1 MSAGF
6 FGGHRPPLQRY
17 NALMRVYVSRLS
29 VVAGI
34 FILSIGVGMLVTQ
47 EGGRVPLLPDQVA
60 LTAGVYEFSWAPDG
74 KSIAYISSQ
83 NGNSEVWVVPA
94 AGGTPTRLT
103 STTAAKK
110 QPRWSKDGKW
120 IAYVAVQPGGAGD
133 IQLVSS
139 DGEMRTNLT
148 ETPADDR
155 NPTWSP
161 DGRQL
166 AFTETAGKRTRI
178 VIADIESQSIVTL
191 AEIPASDLQW
201 SPDGK
206 TIVFVSDPL
215 LPNDDRRD
223 NEDIFVVPVGG
234 GTPRLLTPG
243 TPRFRETGPSWSPDS
258 RQIVFS
264 SDSPGYSSIFVL
276 DTQTGGK
283 RSLYPV
289 MADLIAPKW
298 SPDGSNIAFIR
309 NEDSQFNIWTI
320 PAPGGR
326 AVRVSERDGVN
337 GGFDA
342 LDATPRGMYQWSPDG
357 KKIAFTHSDPGRT
370 SDIWV
375 ASLDATRTIQ
385 VTNSMP
391 VDLRRESR
399 FVWPDITTYRSF
411 DGTEIRGLVYKPRG
425 VKPKAGHPA
434 LLMFRDTIDGQNA
447 VSWDPFI
454 QTLVSDGYVVFAPNV
469 RGSSGRGKDFRQ
481 LVFEHG
487 GDHDVRDAFIG
498 LDKLSSEGLID
509 TQRLG
514 VFGAG
519 TGGFLTTAALIKDEA
534 RFKAAVCLYGIVDAV
549 TAASYPKMDLWSRYM
564 IGSTPIG
571 NPLAFYERSLVNF
584 VDKLRTPI
592 IFLYAADDISAPFQQ
607 LQQFAVQ
614 AEVKGKWF
622 DYRIFDNESDGW
634 QSWRPNTVRLAMEG
648 IDALFEKYL
657 LGRDRDIR
665 LSRIR

>member
-1 MSAGF
+1 
-6 FGGHRPPLQRY
+6 
-17 NALMRVYVSRLS
+17 MRVYVSRLS

-110 QPRWSKDGKW
+110 HPRWSKDGKW

-337 GGFDA
+337 GG
-342 LDATPRGMYQWSPDG
+342 
-357 KKIAFTHSDPGRT
+357 
-370 SDIWV
+370 
-375 ASLDATRTIQ
+375 
-385 VTNSMP
+385 
-391 VDLRRESR
+391 
-399 FVWPDITTYRSF
+399 
-411 DGTEIRGLVYKPRG
+411 
-425 VKPKAGHPA
+425 
-434 LLMFRDTIDGQNA
+434 
-447 VSWDPFI
+447 
-454 QTLVSDGYVVFAPNV
+454 
-469 RGSSGRGKDFRQ
+469 
-481 LVFEHG
+481 
-487 GDHDVRDAFIG
+487 
-498 LDKLSSEGLID
+498 
-509 TQRLG
+509 
-514 VFGAG
+514 
-519 TGGFLTTAALIKDEA
+519 
-534 RFKAAVCLYGIVDAV
+534 
-549 TAASYPKMDLWSRYM
+549 
-564 IGSTPIG
+564 
-571 NPLAFYERSLVNF
+571 
-584 VDKLRTPI
+584 
-592 IFLYAADDISAPFQQ
+592 
-607 LQQFAVQ
+607 
-614 AEVKGKWF
+614 
-622 DYRIFDNESDGW
+622 
-634 QSWRPNTVRLAMEG
+634 
-648 IDALFEKYL
+648 
-657 LGRDRDIR
+657 
-665 LSRIR
+665 LSR